1 MFLTTETVVVDAP
14 AKECWHHDHGADAWM
29 WGMWGM
35 GWMWGMY

>member
-14 AKECWHHDHGADAWM
+14 EKEHHHDHAADAWM

-35 GWMWGMY
+35 GWMY